1 MSDELKRL
9 DEATDACLTH
19 VSQTFKEIASLAE
32 KRSLALSNAVKEAR
46 DKKKQV
52 LEEQLKLIASEKA
65 KVGIKILAR
74 LPQQKPP
81 GRQAKCILSLV
92 VFCVRQVD
100 GECDGL
106 QYQVEVRNITQKIS
120 SLTEKL
126 DSVAMLSE
134 PRENSFLTC
143 DFQGGQDSAVEVI
156 KKALENYGKV
166 RWCFLTD
173 TYECFARVNDT
184 RDTLQNYVLGW
195 IREFQEGGSN
205 LN

>member
-1 MSDELKRL
+1 M
-9 DEATDACLTH
+9 
-19 VSQTFKEIASLAE
+19 
-32 KRSLALSNAVKEAR
+32 
-46 DKKKQV
+46 
-52 LEEQLKLIASEKA
+52 
-65 KVGIKILAR
+65 
-74 LPQQKPP
+74 
-81 GRQAKCILSLV
+81 
-92 VFCVRQVD
+92 D

-166 RWCFLTD
+166 RWCFLTV
-173 TYECFARVNDT
+173 TFQWFGNGNDT
-184 RDTLQNYVLGW
+184 RDTL
-195 IREFQEGGSN
+195 
-205 LN
+205 

>member
-1 MSDELKRL
+1 VFGDCFCKRVAIL
-9 DEATDACLTH
+9 
-19 VSQTFKEIASLAE
+19 I
-32 KRSLALSNAVKEAR
+32 
-46 DKKKQV
+46 DKD
-52 LEEQLKLIASEKA
+52 L
-65 KVGIKILAR
+65 
-74 LPQQKPP
+74 
-81 GRQAKCILSLV
+81 
-92 VFCVRQVD
+92 QVD

-166 RWCFLTD
+166 RIYLNLD
-173 TYECFARVNDT
+173 NS
-184 RDTLQNYVLGW
+184 VL
-195 IREFQEGGSN
+195 I
-205 LN
+205 